1 MVRFGRIIW
10 VDASSTET
18 IQLSLRDFTVS
29 DPETKAQNVG
39 DSTELV
45 LRWFS
50 RIDDEWLIVFD
61 NANAEIAKYI
71 PSGNQGNILFT
82 SCDMALGHHVP
93 DEARDKVEDMDEE
106 DAISLLLKS
115 ASLDGSRTELQEA
128 ARPIVKELLFL
139 PLAVHQAGA
148 SITSGLCHI
157 NDYLR
162 IYSQHRQKLLAN
174 PTFKGASN
182 YGHAVY
188 GTWDLALTAIK
199 VQKTE
204 AASAA
209 ISILQTFSLFHHENI
224 TEEIMKHAAE
234 ASKEPSDDDQSQQMQ
249 NHVSYQLLECDKDGH
264 WDPLYFRE
272 GIRNLLSFS
281 LIKKAAIDGVYS
293 MHPLVHSWSRNSMG
307 HEQ

>member
-29 DPETKAQNVG
+29 DPEAKAQNVG

-115 ASLDGSRTELQEA
+115 ASLDGSCTELQEA

-148 SITSGLCHI
+148 SG
-157 NDYLR
+157 
-162 IYSQHRQKLLAN
+162 
-174 PTFKGASN
+174 
-182 YGHAVY
+182 
-188 GTWDLALTAIK
+188 
-199 VQKTE
+199 
-204 AASAA
+204 
-209 ISILQTFSLFHHENI
+209 
-224 TEEIMKHAAE
+224 
-234 ASKEPSDDDQSQQMQ
+234 QS
-249 NHVSYQLLECDKDGH
+249 Y
-264 WDPLYFRE
+264 
-272 GIRNLLSFS
+272 I
-281 LIKKAAIDGVYS
+281 
-293 MHPLVHSWSRNSMG
+293 
-307 HEQ
+307 